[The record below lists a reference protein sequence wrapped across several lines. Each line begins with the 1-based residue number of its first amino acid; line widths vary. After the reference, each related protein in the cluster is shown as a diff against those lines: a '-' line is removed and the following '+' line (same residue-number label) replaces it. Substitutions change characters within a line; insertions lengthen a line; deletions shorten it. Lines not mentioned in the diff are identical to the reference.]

1 MAFKLPELGYDFSA
15 LEPHIDAET
24 MEIHHGKHHAGYTRK
39 LNDAIEGTEL
49 EKKSILEILRNVSQY
64 GDNVRNNAGGYYNH
78 SLFWKI
84 LTPSE
89 DRNLEA
95 EISTFYKALERAF
108 GTTVGFKEAFSKAAS
123 SQFGSGWAWLCVG
136 DPIGELYVCSTP
148 NQDNPLMDTNTYTGI
163 PILGLDVWEHAYYLK
178 YQNRRND
185 YIDAFFNL
193 INWKEVE
200 RRYEAARSEL
210 ILV

>member
-1 MAFKLPELGYDFSA
+1 
-15 LEPHIDAET
+15 
-24 MEIHHGKHHAGYTRK
+24 
-39 LNDAIEGTEL
+39 
-49 EKKSILEILRNVSQY
+49 
-64 GDNVRNNAGGYYNH
+64 
-78 SLFWKI
+78 
-84 LTPSE
+84 
-89 DRNLEA
+89 
-95 EISTFYKALERAF
+95 
-108 GTTVGFKEAFSKAAS
+108 
-123 SQFGSGWAWLCVG
+123 
-136 DPIGELYVCSTP
+136 
-148 NQDNPLMDTNTYTGI
+148 MDTNTYTGI